1 MFFSC
6 IIEFDRDCLD
16 LGYDTLAMLSNA
28 KKIHYLTFFKGV
40 KLGNILQT
48 ICVTLEGQISL

>member
-1 MFFSC
+1 
-6 IIEFDRDCLD
+6 LD